1 MRVFLAAGTETGSQR
16 RAPKIWLGCKK
27 PILGAAVN
35 GSAGR
40 KRTEMGTGLSF
51 LGLEEQDYHLDRI
64 RSRNHQLWC
73 PGLTCGLTAGK

>member
-1 MRVFLAAGTETGSQR
+1 MVQQAE
-16 RAPKIWLGCKK
+16 KE
-27 PILGAAVN
+27 
-35 GSAGR
+35 
-40 KRTEMGTGLSF
+40 TEMGTGLSF